1 MKCRLRRGPSHATA
15 VGGKGTTS
23 LASLHHHVIVALL
36 VQLPVVAGL
45 APQCPAMRHLNLV
58 RPVLAPR
65 IVPPVAKVARWQ
77 HAELAYELLHER
89 VQASRVGPL
98 VHSALKL
105 LQDVS
110 WHWSDWVK
118 PLAESLWQPLDIA
131 TIVAVWALRGP
142 ASRLA
147 HSMASDMAPAE
158 WKGPFEES
166 IFPVLSEVALQFSRL
181 FAVLLLADAACW
193 TLSCTKVMPKMVAGA
208 IPTVLDTVG
217 YSLLSGFLFTRVKTH
232 LVRKSA
238 GSSAAEKLKGI
249 PATIDRLWGALIWFF
264 AGAGCAQVLSVELG
278 FRLKS
283 VLALGGFSSVVVG
296 LACQTPLANV
306 VKGLIIAA
314 SGSFGT
320 GDKIA
325 SAGMTGVVED
335 FGCVIARDCT

>member
-1 MKCRLRRGPSHATA
+1 MQRLSEERARR
-15 VGGKGTTS
+15 

-45 APQCPAMRHLNLV
+45 APQFPAMRHLNLV

-249 PATIDRLWGALIWFF
+249 PATLDRLWGALIWFF